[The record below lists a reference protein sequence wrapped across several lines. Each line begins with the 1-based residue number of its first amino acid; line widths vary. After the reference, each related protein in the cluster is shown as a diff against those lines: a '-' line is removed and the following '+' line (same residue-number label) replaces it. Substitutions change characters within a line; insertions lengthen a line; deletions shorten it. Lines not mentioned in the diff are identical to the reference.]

1 MAGQKETDIF
11 DEGPVTTSQQ
21 QQQQPAPGMGK
32 FMESSPAVASQEEAD
47 ESVES
52 RISRDPVAHAIVS
65 PAKTERIHDSLAD
78 IYLTGIATNLE
89 PINLRWRQ
97 HRGRKKEPF
106 LKKCFVNDFLTPGVV
121 NLLCAHGLN

>member
-1 MAGQKETDIF
+1 MSSNDIRMAGQKETDIF
-11 DEGPVTTSQQ
+11 DEGPVTMSQQQQ

-78 IYLTGIATNLE
+78 IYLTGTATNL
-89 PINLRWRQ
+89 
-97 HRGRKKEPF
+97 
-106 LKKCFVNDFLTPGVV
+106 
-121 NLLCAHGLN
+121 

>member
-1 MAGQKETDIF
+1 MSSNDIRIAGQKETDIF
-11 DEGPVTTSQQ
+11 DEGPVTMSQQ

-78 IYLTGIATNLE
+78 IYLTGIATNL
-89 PINLRWRQ
+89 
-97 HRGRKKEPF
+97 
-106 LKKCFVNDFLTPGVV
+106 
-121 NLLCAHGLN
+121 